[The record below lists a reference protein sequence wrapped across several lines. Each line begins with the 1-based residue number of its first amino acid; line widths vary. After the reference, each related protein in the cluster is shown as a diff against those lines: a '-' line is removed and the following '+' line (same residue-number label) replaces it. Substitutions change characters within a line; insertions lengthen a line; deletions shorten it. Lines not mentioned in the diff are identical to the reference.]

1 MGPKPHF
8 GQMMMPILSF
18 FNFPQGK
25 QAKTITYHPEMSKK
39 NLAGSWIYH
48 SYLAP
53 GENRFK
59 ART

>member
-18 FNFPQGK
+18 FDFPQGK
-25 QAKTITYHPEMSKK
+25 QAKTNTYHLEMSKK
-39 NLAGSWIYH
+39 ILAWSWTYC
-48 SYLAP
+48 SYLDP